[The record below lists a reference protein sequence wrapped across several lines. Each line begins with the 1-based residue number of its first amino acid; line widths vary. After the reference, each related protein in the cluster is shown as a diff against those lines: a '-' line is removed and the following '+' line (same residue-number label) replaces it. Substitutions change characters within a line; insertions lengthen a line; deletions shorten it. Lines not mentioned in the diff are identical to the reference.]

1 MKFFSAPSVTINGNT
16 ANPAT
21 LRTLPD
27 GRRVAD
33 VTVAT
38 TPGTKDNGVWKDK
51 GVSQFYTATFWDDD
65 AELVAKTFTQ
75 KGLSVILMGD
85 LVINEYESKKNP
97 GTIGRSYNLENA
109 LIAPRLNRR
118 QTVNVALNA
127 QQAGGYQQAAQG
139 QYQQGAGGYQNQGQ
153 YQQAGGYQQEQPQPN
168 YNEQWG
174 APVGEDAPPF

>member
-16 ANPAT
+16 THPAT

-127 QQAGGYQQAAQG
+127 QQAGGYQNQA
-139 QYQQGAGGYQNQGQ
+139 Q
-153 YQQAGGYQQEQPQPN
+153 YQQAGGYQQAQPQPN

>member
-1 MKFFSAPSVTINGNT
+1 M
-16 ANPAT
+16 
-21 LRTLPD
+21 
-27 GRRVAD
+27 
-33 VTVAT
+33 
-38 TPGTKDNGVWKDK
+38 WKDK

-127 QQAGGYQQAAQG
+127 QQAGGYQ
-139 QYQQGAGGYQNQGQ
+139 NQGQ
-153 YQQAGGYQQEQPQPN
+153 YQQAGGYQQAQPQPN

>member
-1 MKFFSAPSVTINGNT
+1 
-16 ANPAT
+16 
-21 LRTLPD
+21 
-27 GRRVAD
+27 
-33 VTVAT
+33 
-38 TPGTKDNGVWKDK
+38 
-51 GVSQFYTATFWDDD
+51 
-65 AELVAKTFTQ
+65 
-75 KGLSVILMGD
+75 MGD

-153 YQQAGGYQQEQPQPN
+153 YQQAGGYQQAQPQPN